1 MLSFL
6 KLIRP
11 VNLLFIALT
20 ELLIRYSFYDSINAS
35 YILSDFGYI
44 LGVIAT
50 LCIAGAG
57 NTINDIY
64 DIEADKINKPQR
76 LIIGRKISEKK
87 ATYLFI
93 TLNIIGV
100 GIGFYL
106 ANSIGRPGFSAI
118 LIVISALLYIY
129 SSYLKHIAII
139 GNLVISILVALVV
152 ILPPVFDLL
161 PAITSQNR
169 ESQSLVFS
177 ILLDYAVFAF
187 LINLLREIV
196 KDEQD
201 INGDHH
207 AGIQTLPILIG
218 IRRTNL
224 IVFGLGV
231 FVSSLI
237 LYFTYTYLFR
247 NTAAV
252 LYILFLIMAPLLYFL
267 INSLGA
273 KKKKDFKRLS
283 LILKLILF
291 FGLISLGL
299 HQYLIA

>member
-1 MLSFL
+1 MLSFI

-11 VNLLFIALT
+11 VNILFIMIT
-20 ELLIRYSFYDSINAS
+20 ELLIRYSFYHSINAS
-35 YILSDFGYI
+35 YILSDFGYL

-57 NTINDIY
+57 NIINDIY
-64 DIEADKINKPQR
+64 DVEADRINKPNR
-76 LIIGRKISEKK
+76 MIIGRKLSEKH

-93 TLNIIGV
+93 GLNIIGV

-106 ANSIGRPGFSAI
+106 ANSLGRPGFSAI
-118 LIVISALLYIY
+118 LIVISALLYLY
-129 SSYLKHIAII
+129 SSYLKHIPVI
-139 GNLVISILVALVV
+139 GNVVISILVALVV

-161 PAITSQNR
+161 PAITPQNR
-169 ESQSLVFS
+169 DTQSLVFS

-224 IVFGLGV
+224 IVFSLGV
-231 FVSSLI
+231 FTSSVI
-237 LYFTYTYLFR
+237 LYFIYTYLFR
-247 NTAAV
+247 NTVAV
-252 LYILFLIMAPLLYFL
+252 LYVLFLIMGPLLYFL
-267 INSLGA
+267 INILGA
-273 KKKKDFKRLS
+273 KRKKHFKKLS
-283 LILKLILF
+283 LVLKLILF

-299 HQYLIA
+299 HQYLTS

>member
-6 KLIRP
+6 KIIRP
-11 VNLLFIALT
+11 VNLLFIAIT
-20 ELLIRYSFYDSINAS
+20 ELLIRYSFYHTVNAS

-57 NTINDIY
+57 NIINDIY
-64 DIEADKINKPQR
+64 DVEADRINKPGKI
-76 LIIGRKISEKK
+76 LIGRKLSEKK

-139 GNLVISILVALVV
+139 GNIVISLLVALVV

-161 PAITSQNR
+161 PAITPQNR
-169 ESQSLVFS
+169 ETQSLVFS

-187 LINLLREIV
+187 LINLLREII

-218 IRRTNL
+218 IRRTNTV
-224 IVFGLGV
+224 VFALGV
-231 FVSSLI
+231 FVSALT

-252 LYILFLIMAPLLYFL
+252 LYVLALIMGPLLYFL
-267 INSLGA
+267 TNILGA
-273 KKKKDFKRLS
+273 KKKKEFGRLS

>member
-6 KLIRP
+6 KIIRP
-11 VNLLFIALT
+11 VNLLFIAIT
-20 ELLIRYSFYDSINAS
+20 ELLIRYSFYHTVNAS

-57 NTINDIY
+57 NIINDIY
-64 DIEADKINKPQR
+64 DVEADRINKPGKI
-76 LIIGRKISEKK
+76 LIGRKLSEKK

-118 LIVISALLYIY
+118 LIVISAHLYIY

-139 GNLVISILVALVV
+139 GNIVISLLVALVV

-161 PAITSQNR
+161 PAITPQNR
-169 ESQSLVFS
+169 ETQSLVFS

-187 LINLLREIV
+187 LINLLREII

-218 IRRTNL
+218 IRRTNTV
-224 IVFGLGV
+224 VFALGV
-231 FVSSLI
+231 FVSALT

-252 LYILFLIMAPLLYFL
+252 LYVLALIMGPLLYFL
-267 INSLGA
+267 TNILGA
-273 KKKKDFKRLS
+273 KKKKEFGRLS